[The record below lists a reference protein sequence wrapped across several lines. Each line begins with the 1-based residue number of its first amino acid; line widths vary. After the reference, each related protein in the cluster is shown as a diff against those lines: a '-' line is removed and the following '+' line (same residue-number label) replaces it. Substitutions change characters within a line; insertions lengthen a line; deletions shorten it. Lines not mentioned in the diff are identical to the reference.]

1 MSGRIHSIESF
12 GTVDGPGVR
21 LVVFFQGCP
30 MRCLYC
36 HNPDTWKISG
46 GLEMSVDE
54 ILALYDKNSSF
65 YKKGGITATGG
76 EPLLQIDFVTQ
87 LFEAAQARGIHT
99 CLDTSGITFTPK
111 HPERLRRFDRLTAST
126 NLVMLDIKH
135 IDPQAHQILTGQH
148 LDPVLAFARYLDKH
162 SVPVWIRHVVVPD
175 ITYKQELLYRLGH
188 FIGILHNVEALDILP
203 YHDMGKGKY
212 QKLGI
217 SYPLEKVSPLGR
229 EEAAAARQIVLA
241 GIQDEH
247 HQKNCH
253 QLLEA
258 N

>member
-1 MSGRIHSIESF
+1 MGRSAQ
-12 GTVDGPGVR
+12 V
-21 LVVFFQGCP
+21 
-30 MRCLYC
+30 
-36 HNPDTWKISG
+36 
-46 GLEMSVDE
+46 
-54 ILALYDKNSSF
+54 
-65 YKKGGITATGG
+65 TG
-76 EPLLQIDFVTQ
+76 
-87 LFEAAQARGIHT
+87 
-99 CLDTSGITFTPK
+99 S
-111 HPERLRRFDRLTAST
+111 
-126 NLVMLDIKH
+126 LDILFNNAGIGPHK
-135 IDPQAHQILTGQH
+135 DALEVTPEEWRKV
-148 LDPVLAFARYLDKH
+148 LDVNLNGIFYVATAFARYLDKH

-188 FIGILHNVEALDILP
+188 FIGSLHNVEALDILP